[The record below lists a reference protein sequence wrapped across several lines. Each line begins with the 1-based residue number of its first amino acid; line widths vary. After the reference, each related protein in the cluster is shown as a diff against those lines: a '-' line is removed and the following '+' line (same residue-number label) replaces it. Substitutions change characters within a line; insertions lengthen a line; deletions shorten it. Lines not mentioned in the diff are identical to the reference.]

1 MKPKQPLYQQEWV
14 MWTAVAALIL
24 SVIASWY
31 GWKVSHSELS
41 VGTLLRVYAG
51 LVAIGRTIAKKETEG
66 KA

>member
-1 MKPKQPLYQQEWV
+1 M
-14 MWTAVAALIL
+14 IL